1 MTVPADVASQPA
13 RVWHAPP
20 ISRLAVEGARATA
33 ELSVSAAVVPFLR
46 RAPRGDGHPVLVLP
60 GFTAGDH
67 STRPLR
73 WFLRDRG
80 YFVHGWRLGRNLGP
94 TRKIFDGM
102 RSRIEA
108 LLEMHHEP
116 VSVVGWSLGGIY
128 AREMARSAP
137 EAVRS
142 IITLGSPFGLTATG
156 RATNADALFRSLSHL
171 HHPEA
176 VAAWQIPDNERPPVP
191 VPSSAVFTRTDA
203 VVPWP
208 ACVDEPRRSS
218 TDRRESIEVR
228 GSHSGLG
235 HNPAVLLLIADRL
248 SQPAGQWKPFIPTN
262 RWRRLGGVG
271 PRD

>member
-1 MTVPADVASQPA
+1 
-13 RVWHAPP
+13 
-20 ISRLAVEGARATA
+20 
-33 ELSVSAAVVPFLR
+33 
-46 RAPRGDGHPVLVLP
+46 VLVLP

-142 IITLGSPFGLTATG
+142 IITLGSPFGLTANG